1 MQTPALQLKRW
12 PIVPM
17 CSTRCC
23 KAARGVLI
31 AIALLGS
38 LAACGTDVPPSSP
51 GVKLVQNATAS
62 GLPTIAE
69 FGAATCTSCREMKV
83 VLDSVAQRTQGRAH
97 VLVIDI
103 SKDWNAAQTF
113 RIQLMPT
120 QVFFDAAG
128 REIGRHMGKL
138 SEAEVIA
145 ILGLGTAP

>member
-1 MQTPALQLKRW
+1 MRRL
-12 PIVPM
+12 
-17 CSTRCC
+17 
-23 KAARGVLI
+23 LI

-38 LAACGTDVPPSSP
+38 LAACGADAPLPPSP

-69 FGAATCTSCREMKV
+69 FGAATCASCREMKI
-83 VLDSVAQRTQGRAH
+83 VLDGVAQSTQGRAH

-103 SKDWNAAQTF
+103 SKDWDAAQMF

-120 QVFFDAAG
+120 QVFFDAGG

-138 SEAEVIA
+138 SEAEVVA
-145 ILGLGTAP
+145 RLGISATP

>member
-1 MQTPALQLKRW
+1 
-12 PIVPM
+12 
-17 CSTRCC
+17 
-23 KAARGVLI
+23 
-31 AIALLGS
+31 
-38 LAACGTDVPPSSP
+38 
-51 GVKLVQNATAS
+51 
-62 GLPTIAE
+62 
-69 FGAATCTSCREMKV
+69 MKV

>member
-1 MQTPALQLKRW
+1 VRRL
-12 PIVPM
+12 
-17 CSTRCC
+17 
-23 KAARGVLI
+23 LI

-38 LAACGTDVPPSSP
+38 LAACGADAPLPPSP

-69 FGAATCTSCREMKV
+69 FGATTCASCREMKV
-83 VLDSVAQRTQGRAH
+83 VLDRVAQSTQGRAH

-103 SKDWNAAQTF
+103 SKDWDAAQMF

-120 QVFFDAAG
+120 QVFFGQDG

-145 ILGLGTAP
+145 RLGVSATP

>member
-1 MQTPALQLKRW
+1 MRRL
-12 PIVPM
+12 
-17 CSTRCC
+17 
-23 KAARGVLI
+23 LI

-38 LAACGTDVPPSSP
+38 LAACGADTPPPPSP

-69 FGAATCTSCREMKV
+69 FGAATCASCREMKI
-83 VLDSVAQRTQGRAH
+83 VLDRVAQRTQGRAH

-103 SKDWNAAQTF
+103 SKDWDAAQTF

-120 QVFFDAAG
+120 QVFFGPDG

-145 ILGLGTAP
+145 ILGLPATP

>member
-1 MQTPALQLKRW
+1 MRRL
-12 PIVPM
+12 
-17 CSTRCC
+17 
-23 KAARGVLI
+23 LI
-31 AIALLGS
+31 AVALLGS
-38 LAACGTDVPPSSP
+38 LAACGADVPLPPSP

-69 FGAATCTSCREMKV
+69 FGAATCASCREMKI
-83 VLDSVAQRTQGRAH
+83 VLDRVAQSTQGRAH

-103 SKDWNAAQTF
+103 SKDWDAAQMF

-120 QVFFDAAG
+120 QVFFGPDG

-145 ILGLGTAP
+145 RLGVSATPWSKAKP